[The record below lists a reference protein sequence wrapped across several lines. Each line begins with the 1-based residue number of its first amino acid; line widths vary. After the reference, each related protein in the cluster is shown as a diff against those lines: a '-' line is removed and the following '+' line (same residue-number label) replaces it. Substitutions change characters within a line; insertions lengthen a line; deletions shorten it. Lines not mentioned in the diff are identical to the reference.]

1 MSQLWIIDGLAGCTS
16 CVGTQDGD
24 RMDLHR
30 LEDARNVAVGCHTR
44 PHKSGP
50 GVGGILHMLTQ

>member
-1 MSQLWIIDGLAGCTS
+1 MDWLNALPLSAPRMETE
-16 CVGTQDGD
+16 
-24 RMDLHR
+24 MDLHQ

-50 GVGGILHMLTQ
+50 AVGGILHMLTQ